1 MEQTYIVNL
10 LDFITRT
17 TIEKG
22 NQVLK
27 LSRKLKIITV
37 ALILASIPIVVFSS
51 HFIQLT
57 LMEHVSLKEFIVRM
71 IAANQNLNVSS
82 PMYGSFY
89 NSSWPTM
96 QAIDVLNALGGFSS
110 IDDDAVLQFL
120 IGPSQTGPVD
130 QPMKSNPEYNE
141 WQAFLIVHTASVLG
155 RLEELPG
162 SLIEQITETIR
173 VNQNSTI
180 ETPDWRADRAFLFE
194 TARLLNETRY
204 INFTLQKQDIIDWI
218 EPVWILSREIGG
230 IFLDVKALEEISIME
245 RGWAMADLPEMT
257 RNFLLFYILSL
268 WDDAHYGFYKN
279 FGEYYPKYYEPT
291 LETTSYAVRAY
302 EKVFGTSRRPFQTPY
317 STEHKPF
324 MRKVGNS
331 YEKLLAFLKTRQNR
345 YGIFFD
351 KTSDVDDKVTSLQL
365 WPAYNAVSILQTI
378 DRLDFLNQTVRWPA
392 QPTFVESLGD
402 RFG

>member
-1 MEQTYIVNL
+1 M
-10 LDFITRT
+10 
-17 TIEKG
+17 
-22 NQVLK
+22 
-27 LSRKLKIITV
+27 SRKLKIITV

-180 ETPDWRADRAFLFE
+180 ETSDWRADRAFLFE

-257 RNFLLFYILSL
+257 RKFCCFIFFL
-268 WDDAHYGFYKN
+268 
-279 FGEYYPKYYEPT
+279 FGTMLITAFTKT
-291 LETTSYAVRAY
+291 LENTTRNTMNPHWRLHYMPYAPTKRSSAQV
-302 EKVFGTSRRPFQTPY
+302 
-317 STEHKPF
+317 
-324 MRKVGNS
+324 VGHFKIHIQLNTNLS
-331 YEKLLAFLKTRQNR
+331 CEKLEIVMKSYLPF
-345 YGIFFD
+345 
-351 KTSDVDDKVTSLQL
+351 
-365 WPAYNAVSILQTI
+365 
-378 DRLDFLNQTVRWPA
+378 
-392 QPTFVESLGD
+392 
-402 RFG
+402 